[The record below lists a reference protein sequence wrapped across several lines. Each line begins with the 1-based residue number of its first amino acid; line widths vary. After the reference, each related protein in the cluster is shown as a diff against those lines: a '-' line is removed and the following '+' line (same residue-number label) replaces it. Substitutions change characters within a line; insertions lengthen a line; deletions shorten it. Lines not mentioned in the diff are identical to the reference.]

1 MTTVHDKFYHTGI
14 VKKSIIINAQ
24 HDIVWNKISDIT
36 GLSWVLEVKK
46 TVFLS
51 KKKRGIGATRKI
63 TFNDGTNV
71 KEVIVG
77 WKNGKYLSYIAFS
90 GLPLRAYHATISI
103 QSFSEKTVKVTWQSF
118 LNSKKMTEKQF
129 SEFLTFMNSFYK
141 DSLVKLKSSLE
152 KMD

>member
-1 MTTVHDKFYHTGI
+1 MITEHDKFYHSGI
-14 VKKSIIINAQ
+14 VKKSIIIHAR
-24 HDIVWNKISDIT
+24 HDVVWNKISDIT

-103 QSFSEKTVKVTWQSF
+103 QSFSEKTVKITWQSF

-141 DSLVKLKSSLE
+141 DSLIKLKSSLE